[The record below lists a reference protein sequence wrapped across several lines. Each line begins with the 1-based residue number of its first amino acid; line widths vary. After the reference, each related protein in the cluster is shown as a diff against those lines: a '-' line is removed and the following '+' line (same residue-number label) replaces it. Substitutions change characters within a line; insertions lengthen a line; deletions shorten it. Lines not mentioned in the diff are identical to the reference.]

1 MTPCMDNRSWILH
14 RYPFIS
20 SLFSFSTS
28 NFTPSSSKFH
38 GNSSIIFYFRI
49 DLYSFNSYWFYMKW
63 FIKLIFFQF
72 HSLFI
77 FFSCVRSGLLF
88 FLLLLMLF
96 EIDFKIEFVLWFHPP
111 MVYFLVRFDPYFLLL
126 FFLFY
131 LAILNWLEIELFS
144 WAHIWDLMDCEFR
157 RLT

>member
-1 MTPCMDNRSWILH
+1 MDNKSWILH
-14 RYPFIS
+14 RYPFFS

-28 NFTPSSSKFH
+28 NFTPNSSKFH
-38 GNSSIIFYFRI
+38 GNSSIIFSFRI
-49 DLYSFNSYWFYMKW
+49 DLYSFNSYLFYMKW
-63 FIKLIFFQF
+63 FIKLIFFNF
-72 HSLFI
+72 ILFL
-77 FFSCVRSGLLF
+77 FFFLCQIWSPF

-111 MVYFLVRFDPYFLLL
+111 MVYFLVRFDPYF
-126 FFLFY
+126 FLFY